1 MRRRSEIIPIAPLF
15 LTLCIG
21 VLCAGQS
28 QTGVTASVVQ
38 SIEAARSAIIADP
51 GSQTARLSLAELY
64 LRAGRNQDA
73 IETLKDLLQR
83 HPESGDTL
91 RLLALAYARKE
102 DYPSAKEAAEQALR
116 FSPNH
121 APTIEVL
128 ALAHAGLQDEA
139 GAERLFREALKLD
152 PNSIEANYQLGLLFV
167 RAHKNLPDAIRFLEK
182 ARTTKP
188 DLTGIDL
195 ALGSAYLENGKPL
208 QAITFLQSATRSDTD
223 PAEAYYL
230 LASAF
235 RQQSQPDQATRALAS
250 FNTAK
255 KSSAARRARE
265 MQAQA
270 DYQQG
275 VNLLANSDNLD
286 GAYLALSKAA
296 AQLLD
301 FDPAYYRMA
310 QVAYLKHDL
319 AGAES
324 SIRHALTLNPFEPEY
339 YFVLARCLEE
349 SDPSAAL
356 VAIESAVKLKPGVA
370 DFEELQRTLRD
381 LKPASR

>member
-1 MRRRSEIIPIAPLF
+1 MRRGSEIILIAPL
-15 LTLCIG
+15 IMA
-21 VLCAGQS
+21 LCAGQTRS
-28 QTGVTASVVQ
+28 SALDSTIQ
-38 SIEAARSAIIADP
+38 SLDAARNAVAAAPESE
-51 GSQTARLSLAELY
+51 SARLSLAELY

-73 IETLKDLLQR
+73 VETLKDFVQT

-102 DYPSAKEAAEQALR
+102 DYANAKEAAEQALR
-116 FSPNH
+116 LSPDH

-128 ALAHAGLQDEA
+128 AMAHAGLQDEA
-139 GAERLFREALKLD
+139 GAERLFRQALNLD
-152 PNSIEANYQLGLLFV
+152 PQSVEANYQLGLLFV

-182 ARTTKP
+182 ARSAKP
-188 DLTGIDL
+188 GLAGIDL
-195 ALGSAYLENGKPL
+195 ALGAAYLENGKPL
-208 QAITFLQSATRSDTD
+208 QAISFLQSATRSDTN

-235 RQQSQPDQATRALAS
+235 RQGNEPDQAERALAD
-250 FNTAK
+250 FNAAK
-255 KSSAARRARE
+255 RSAASRRARE

-270 DYQQG
+270 NYQQG

-286 GAYLALSKAA
+286 GAYSALSKAV
-296 AQLLD
+296 AQLPD
-301 FDPAYYRMA
+301 FDLAYYRMA

-319 AGAES
+319 AGALS
-324 SIRHALTLNPFEPEY
+324 SIRHALNLNPLEPEY

-349 SDPSAAL
+349 SDPRAAL

-370 DFEELQRTLRD
+370 DFEELKQTLSD
-381 LKPASR
+381 LKPVSR